1 MNREILKLLKNKS
14 RFYSSAIHGV
24 KHWKQVES
32 NGLYLARFN
41 QADPDVISYFAYF
54 HDCMRENEYED
65 VGHGLRG
72 ASFAKKHRHLIDL
85 NEIQFQ
91 KLVDACEGHTHG
103 DRPKCI
109 TINTCWDA
117 DRLDIGRVGIQP
129 DTKYLYSSEAKRIAD
144 NKDFDVLR
152 TRTIQKMR

>member
-1 MNREILKLLKNKS
+1 MNNEILKLLKNES
-14 RFYSSAIHGV
+14 LLYNSTVHGV

-41 QADPDVISYFAYF
+41 QADQDVISYFACF

-65 VGHGLRG
+65 IEHGFRG
-72 ASFAKKHRHLIDL
+72 ALFARKHRHLIDL
-85 NEIQFQ
+85 NETQFQ
-91 KLVDACEGHTHG
+91 QLVDACEGHTYG
-103 DRPKCI
+103 ERPKCI

-129 DTKYLYSSEAKRIAD
+129 DSEYLYSSEAKRIA
-144 NKDFDVLR
+144 NSKDFDVL
-152 TRTIQKMR
+152 TRRAINGI